1 MSKLTDE
8 MEQQEVC
15 DDFHKWT
22 MEQML
27 HKSPVMV
34 FMTILGQTLKVMKTT
49 MPPVEYQAILDNVY
63 DSKDRIKPFTKPTI
77 N

>member
-1 MSKLTDE
+1 MSEFTDDVK
-8 MEQQEVC
+8 QQEVC
-15 DDFHKWT
+15 NNFHEWT

-27 HKSPVMV
+27 NNEPVMV
-34 FMTILGQTLKVMKTT
+34 LMTILGQTLKVMKTT
-49 MPPVEYQAILDNVY
+49 MPAVEYQAILDNVY

>member
-1 MSKLTDE
+1 MSEFTDD
-8 MEQQEVC
+8 MKQQEVC

-27 HKSPVMV
+27 HNSPVMV
-34 FMTILGQTLKVMKTT
+34 LMTILGQTLKVMKTT
-49 MPPVEYQAILDNVY
+49 MPAVEYQAILDTVY

>member
-1 MSKLTDE
+1 MVDHEPKRPYEPFLMSKEDCISCSSL
-8 MEQQEVC
+8 V
-15 DDFHKWT
+15 
-22 MEQML
+22 L
-27 HKSPVMV
+27 
-34 FMTILGQTLKVMKTT
+34 MTILGQTLKVMKTT